1 MRLKRAPLLGETATA
16 NGHHQHHPKP
26 GEQLTQ
32 PANPTQP
39 NPTQKRQDPPPS
51 TKQRENHRM
60 GCRTCT
66 AAAALARDDEGTA
79 GGGGA
84 VGGGGDRR
92 ARGSSVL
99 SAPTPRRG

>member
-32 PANPTQP
+32 P

-51 TKQRENHRM
+51 TKQREKHRM

-84 VGGGGDRR
+84 VGGGGDGR

-99 SAPTPRRG
+99 TAPTPRRG